1 MNKKPLILRLSLN
14 DKILFFRNLA
24 LLLKSG
30 LSLIDSLTTLKNYQ
44 KSKTLK
50 YILETIIDDIQRGQF
65 LANSLDK
72 FTNVFG
78 ELTVSIIRVGEITG
92 NLVENLEKLS
102 EELRKIEKVRKKFIS
117 TMIYPSFIISV
128 MLVIIILVIYFI
140 IPKLLPIFENLNV
153 DLPTTTKVFLK
164 ISNFLINNGLYIL
177 LSLIM
182 LIIVFIFLNRFKK
195 LKYIFN
201 FIFLKI
207 PIIGELIKKYNLA
220 QFSRSFALLLKS
232 GIKIIEAIEISG
244 KSLNNEVYKQNLI
257 KASNFVLA
265 GHSFNEFLS
274 GYQNL
279 FHYNFIKLIEV
290 GEKTGNLEQNLFYL
304 SNNYEEELDIAI
316 ERFVNSLEP
325 FILIIMAIIV
335 GFMAISIITPIY
347 ELSNKIQQ

>member
-128 MLVIIILVIYFI
+128 ILVIIILVIYFI

-182 LIIVFIFLNRFKK
+182 LIIIFIFLNRFKK

-279 FHYNFIKLIEV
+279 FPYNFIKLIEV

-347 ELSNKIQQ
+347 ELSNKIQ